1 MAFLFRLV
9 IVSLALV
16 CLHSYQP
23 IPTLLK
29 KNIMCVYL
37 AKERNESKGFGPK
50 KVIAP
55 NDSAS
60 YDKVQVQRDGD
71 GNLVSPSLNDDEM
84 STKPI
89 DTAPSSIKS
98 TATDSK
104 DIDKYMY
111 DKIISKKEIL
121 LEEKIRALREQE
133 FELSQDL
140 SVGAVPELV
149 ANRMIGRIVSFLG
162 VPVFLGM
169 SIFVGSVVAAKK
181 FDTVVPPYLI
191 AYATQ
196 VPFIIGLIG
205 ISYAILSSSW
215 DEQEGSMLGFN
226 EFKINLQRI
235 KDGFD
240 REKDTAKLKDEIERE
255 TTRLRKK

>member
-1 MAFLFRLV
+1 
-9 IVSLALV
+9 
-16 CLHSYQP
+16 
-23 IPTLLK
+23 
-29 KNIMCVYL
+29 
-37 AKERNESKGFGPK
+37 
-50 KVIAP
+50 
-55 NDSAS
+55 
-60 YDKVQVQRDGD
+60 
-71 GNLVSPSLNDDEM
+71 
-84 STKPI
+84 
-89 DTAPSSIKS
+89 
-98 TATDSK
+98 
-104 DIDKYMY
+104 MY
-111 DKIISKKEIL
+111 DKIMSKKEIS

-162 VPVFLGM
+162 IPVILGM
-169 SIFVGSVVAAKK
+169 SIFIGSVVAAKK
-181 FDTVVPPYLI
+181 YDTVVPPYLI

-255 TTRLRKK
+255 SSRLRKK

>member
-1 MAFLFRLV
+1 M
-9 IVSLALV
+9 
-16 CLHSYQP
+16 CLHSYRP
-23 IPTLLK
+23 APLK
-29 KNIMCVYL
+29 KSIVRTFS
-37 AKERNESKGFGPK
+37 AKDRSEAKGFGPK
-50 KVIAP
+50 RVIVP
-55 NDSAS
+55 SDSVK

-71 GNLVSPSLNDDEM
+71 GNLISPTTDDNTVPTEA
-84 STKPI
+84 T
-89 DTAPSSIKS
+89 DTIPSIL

-111 DKIISKKEIL
+111 DKIMLKKEIS

-162 VPVFLGM
+162 IPVILGM
-169 SIFVGSVVAAKK
+169 SIFIGSVVAAKK
-181 FDTVVPPYLI
+181 YDTVVPPYLI

-235 KDGFD
+235 KDGFE

-255 TTRLRKK
+255 SSRLRKK

>member
-1 MAFLFRLV
+1 MIFLFRMFIL
-9 IVSLALV
+9 SMALV
-16 CLHSYQP
+16 CLQSYHP
-23 IPTLLK
+23 VPSKRTIIRI
-29 KNIMCVYL
+29 NL
-37 AKERNESKGFGPK
+37 AKDRSEAKGFGPR
-50 KVIAP
+50 KVVAP
-55 NDSAS
+55 TDSTS

-71 GNLVSPSLNDDEM
+71 GNLISPALNDD
-84 STKPI
+84 TVPAK
-89 DTAPSSIKS
+89 
-98 TATDSK
+98 ATDSTPSMPSIADSK
-104 DIDKYMY
+104 DVDKYMY

-133 FELSQDL
+133 IELSQDL

-169 SIFVGSVVAAKK
+169 SIFVGSVIAAKK
-181 FDTVVPPYLI
+181 YDTVVPPYLI

-196 VPFIIGLIG
+196 VPFIIGLVG

-235 KDGFD
+235 KDGFT
-240 REKDTAKLKDEIERE
+240 RERDTAKLKDEIERE
-255 TTRLRKK
+255 SSRLRKK